1 MSLNGTGTLYITKNV
16 KAVFPKINTTVLHD
30 PMLVQS
36 INLDPWVKRNHIYR
50 ERTLSYMGIFGCRKE
65 PCP

>member
-36 INLDPWVKRNHIYR
+36 QFRPV
-50 ERTLSYMGIFGCRKE
+50 GKE
-65 PCP
+65 EPHL